1 MFKHLIALIQD
12 EVFDVLQVEL
22 LALDEGQ
29 DTSGGSNDDVRTI
42 GLQDLLVLG
51 DGQAAKKDANL
62 KKFSNLFNAKQSQNK

>member
-22 LALDEGQ
+22 LALDKGQ

-62 KKFSNLFNAKQSQNK
+62 KQSN